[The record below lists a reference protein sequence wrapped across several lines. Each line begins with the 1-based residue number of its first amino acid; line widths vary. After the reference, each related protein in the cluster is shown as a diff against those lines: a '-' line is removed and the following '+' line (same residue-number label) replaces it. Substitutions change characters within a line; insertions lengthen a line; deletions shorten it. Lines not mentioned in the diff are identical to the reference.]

1 MRTNAEQS
9 GLHRSDVDRE
19 RPDGRD
25 VAASSHWQQAASGT
39 RSIVLNGDDIS
50 RRAFVGAGLTA
61 MGGLALGWPVRQ
73 ALGQTADLGGMRR
86 SPVVQVRSHELVT
99 LHGIHEELLGDL
111 LDVALRR
118 LTGLDDLTEAWS
130 RFIKPDDVVAL
141 KFDLTGAEAL
151 ATTPTLLAVLT
162 RSLESAGLGRKRIVA
177 VDVPSELAAEV
188 GVQSARWGWTDNEY
202 DFGSG
207 RDRLAVWLNDVTAII
222 NVPSLMTHNITGLS
236 GCLVNLAYSV
246 VKHPAVA
253 FGANGSPYVADIAA
267 LPVIRDKLRLNLVN
281 GFRIVFDGGP
291 LVREGS
297 TWDAGI
303 LLASP
308 DPVAA
313 DVVGLFLLNQG
324 RSRVG
329 LPPIGGES
337 AEVAYLRHASEV
349 GLGVSEMYQLELS
362 KFKL

>member
-1 MRTNAEQS
+1 M
-9 GLHRSDVDRE
+9 
-19 RPDGRD
+19 
-25 VAASSHWQQAASGT
+25 
-39 RSIVLNGDDIS
+39 
-50 RRAFVGAGLTA
+50 GAGLTA
-61 MGGLALGWPVRQ
+61 MGGLVLGWPIRR
-73 ALGQTADLGGMRR
+73 AMGQTVDPARLRR
-86 SPVVQVRSHELVT
+86 SPVVQVRSPELVT
-99 LHGIHEELLGDL
+99 LHGIHEELLADL

-118 LTGLDDLTEAWS
+118 LTGLDDLKEAWS

-141 KFDLTGAEAL
+141 KFDSTGSQTP

-162 RSLESAGLGRKRIVA
+162 RSLENAGLKRKQIVA
-177 VDVPSELAAEV
+177 VDVTSESAAEV
-188 GVQSARWGWTDNEY
+188 GVQAARWGWTEDEF

-207 RDRLAVWLNDVTAII
+207 RDRLAVWLEDVSAII
-222 NVPSLMTHNITGLS
+222 NVPLLMSHNITGLA

-253 FGANGSPYVADIAA
+253 FGADGSPYVADIVA
-267 LPVIRDKLRLNLVN
+267 LPVIREKLRLNLVN
-281 GFRIVFDGGP
+281 GFQIVFDGGP
-291 LVREGS
+291 VVREGS

-313 DVVGLFLLNQG
+313 DVVGLYLLNEG

-329 LPPIGGES
+329 LPRIGGES
-337 AEVAYLRHASEV
+337 SDVAYLRDASKA